1 MTPSRPEHWSLHARQ
16 WRHIGPPLRPC
27 TQDIRIFE
35 QRIAAWHA
43 ETRPADDS
51 VALLLGVTPEIA
63 AMSWP
68 ARTRLLAVDHNLDMV
83 RYVWP
88 GEAGCA
94 DSMAVCGRWQQMPVR
109 KAAVSMVIGDG
120 CFILMDFPEGYRRVA
135 DVLHQVLLPGGCLIS
150 RFFTRP
156 AKAPTVSQLMAGLEN
171 GTIRSFDAFRIQLA
185 MALQGDDVE
194 KGVCLNDVW
203 QAWQNAD
210 IDKEQIARNLGWTPE
225 AMALMDNYRGQ
236 PTRYFLP
243 TQKEVGQIF
252 GERFDLVEFFTGDYE
267 MADLCPIMRFVPQ
280 R

>member
-1 MTPSRPEHWSLHARQ
+1 MTPSRPEPWSLHARQ
-16 WRHIGPPLRPC
+16 WSHIGPPLRPC
-27 TQDIRIFE
+27 AGDIHIFE
-35 QRIAAWHA
+35 QMIAAWHA

-68 ARTRLLAVDHNLDMV
+68 AGTRLLAVDHNLDMV

-94 DSMAVCGRWQQMPVR
+94 DRMAVCGRWQQMPVHA
-109 KAAVSMVIGDG
+109 AAVSMVIGDG
-120 CFILMDFPEGYRRVA
+120 CFILMDFPEGYRRVVDA
-135 DVLHQVLLPGGCLIS
+135 LHRVLLPGGCLVS

-156 AKAPTVSQLMAGLEN
+156 VETISVLQVLAGLEN
-171 GTIRSFDAFRIQLA
+171 GMIRSFDAFRIQLA

-210 IDKEQIARNLGWTPE
+210 IDKEEIARNLGWTPG

-236 PTRYFLP
+236 STRYYLP
-243 TQKEVGQIF
+243 TPDEVRQVF
-252 GERFDLVEFFTGDYE
+252 ADRFDLAGSFTGEYE
-267 MADLCPIMRFVPQ
+267 MANLCPIMRFSPH